1 MTTSAETMLSRLLE
15 RLLTAAETSLEAG
28 DLEPARATAE
38 EVRAVDPDNRRAA
51 VILERVAAQSAGSL
65 GQRALVTLL
74 FSDLVGST
82 MLSERVEPEQ
92 LRDLFSSYRAL
103 AREAVTRYGG
113 NLVQFSGD
121 GVLAAFG
128 HPDPHEDDARRAVLA
143 GLDLVVAMSDARA
156 DLERRLGGAAE
167 VRVGI
172 HTGRVVISDLG
183 TGSGVAERDSIVGVV
198 PNLAARIQQA
208 AEPGMVVISDVT
220 HQLVDVDFYM
230 HSLGEQQLKGISR
243 PVEVFAVERPRYA
256 AARFDVERYRKAGL
270 VGREGPRE
278 ELLSAWETTRLAD
291 DADAGSAFLVAGE
304 AGIGKSRLVA
314 EVVDRVEA
322 SAGRVLGAA
331 CLPYHTDVSLWP
343 ISQLLERVVASAAGE
358 ADPVRRL
365 MAHLT
370 SLGLDPQA
378 SAPFLGP
385 LLGITETTE
394 YAAPQLDSSAFLD
407 ETLARV
413 VEWLGALGRRT
424 PHVFV
429 VEDLHWADPSTL
441 ALLGLVVDGR
451 PRGILTLTTTRQ
463 LSAVPWRD
471 AVRVLELGRLDP
483 GASTTLVDNLSSGRE
498 LETEQRAS
506 IVKQAE
512 GIPLFIEELTRSCL
526 DEDRTEAM
534 PLRLQELFTWRLKA
548 PRVDLRVV
556 QAAAT
561 IGPVFDGETVSA
573 VVGDPVLVA
582 EQLAVLTAEGVIEPG
597 EQAAHAYRFRHA
609 LMRDAAYETQ
619 VLDVRRLTHARV
631 AEALA
636 AHQAEPALIAKHL
649 DLAGQGE
656 AAAAQYLVAGQVEQG
671 RGAHVEATRL
681 LSRAI
686 ELVGSMGD
694 SADRDLRELTARM
707 LRAASVSAMAGY
719 AAPAVQED
727 HRRAEELT
735 ARLGARPEVLPSLIA
750 IWAYWLVHGSVA
762 RTRALIERLAEMVR
776 EDVYSWF
783 TPEVEA
789 CVGWQQFYAADF
801 EAAREH
807 FEIGMAG
814 FRARPADQ
822 TVSPFWPLPNDPIAV
837 SLVALSCVSTARGE
851 LVEARQW
858 ELEAIRRAEQI
869 GFPRGPFSLAFVKT
883 FAAWNARFL
892 GDAEKSR
899 RLGEEILALG
909 REHGYA
915 LWTALGS
922 AYAPPVPTGGAEH
935 RAFLEQVITTVRL
948 MGQESFMASYLGY
961 LAELHAAAGEVPRA
975 LECVGEALQVVEK
988 TGEDL
993 HLPELLRHR
1002 ARYSLDAGQDTGA
1015 AVADLREA
1023 VRVARHQGARVA
1035 RLRAAVD
1042 LARALAGLE
1051 GEDWRTELAEA
1062 RKDLP
1067 PTFASSDTV
1076 AADDLL
1082 AP

>member
-38 EVRAVDPDNRRAA
+38 EVRAVDPGNRRAA
-51 VILERVAAQSAGSL
+51 VILERVATQSAGSL

-74 FSDLVGST
+74 FSDIVGST

-92 LRDLFSSYRAL
+92 LRDLFSSYRSL
-103 AREAVTRYGG
+103 VQEAVTRYGG
-113 NLVQFSGD
+113 NVVQFSGD

-143 GLDLVVAMSDARA
+143 GLDLVVAMSDARP

-172 HTGRVVISDLG
+172 HTGRVVISDFG
-183 TGSGVAERDSIVGVV
+183 TGFGVAERDSIVGVV

-220 HQLVDVDFYM
+220 QQLVDVDFYM

-278 ELLSAWETTRLAD
+278 ELLSAWETTRSDEAG
-291 DADAGSAFLVAGE
+291 AGSAFLVAGE

-343 ISQLLERVVASAAGE
+343 ISQLLERVVISAGGE
-358 ADPVRRL
+358 PDPARAL
-365 MAHLT
+365 MAHLA
-370 SLGLDPQA
+370 SLDLDPHVT
-378 SAPFLGP
+378 APFLGP
-385 LLGITETTE
+385 LLGITDTTE
-394 YAAPQLDSSAFLD
+394 YAAPQLDSRAFLD

-413 VEWLGALGRRT
+413 VEWLAALGRRT
-424 PHVFV
+424 PHLFV

-441 ALLGLVVDGR
+441 ALLGLVADRR
-451 PRGILTLTTTRQ
+451 PGGILTLTTTRH
-463 LSAVPWRD
+463 LSVIPWRD

-498 LETEQRAS
+498 LDAEQRTS

-561 IGPVFDGETVSA
+561 IGPAFDADTVTA
-573 VVGDPVLVA
+573 VVGDPALVT

-597 EQAAHAYRFRHA
+597 EQAAGAYRFRHA

-636 AHQAEPALIAKHL
+636 AHQAESALVAKHL
-649 DLAGQGE
+649 DLAGQVE
-656 AAAAQYLVAGQVEQG
+656 AAAAQYLAAGQVEQG
-671 RGAHVEATRL
+671 HGAHVEATRL

-686 ELVGSMGD
+686 ELLEPIAD

-707 LRAASVSAMAGY
+707 FRAASVSAMSGY
-719 AAPAVQED
+719 AAPAAQED

-750 IWAYWLVHGSVA
+750 IWAYWLVHGGPA
-762 RTRALIERLAEMVR
+762 TTRALIDRLAGMVH

-789 CVGWQQFYAADF
+789 CFGWQQFYAADF
-801 EAAREH
+801 QAARTH

-814 FRARPADQ
+814 FRARPEGQ
-822 TVSPFWPLPNDPIAV
+822 TVSPFWPLPNDPVAV
-837 SLVALSCVSTARGE
+837 SLVALSCVSTARGD
-851 LVEARQW
+851 LVEAQQW
-858 ELEAIRRAEQI
+858 ELEAIGRAEQI
-869 GFPRGPFSLAFVKT
+869 GFPQGPFSLAFVKT
-883 FAAWNARFL
+883 FAAWNARFV
-892 GDAEKSR
+892 GDDDKSR
-899 RLGEEILALG
+899 RLGEEIVALG

-935 RAFLEQVITTVRL
+935 RAFLEQVIGQVRL
-948 MGQESFMASYLGY
+948 MGQESFMAAYLGY
-961 LAELHAAAGEVPRA
+961 LAELHAGAGEVRRA
-975 LECVGEALQVVEK
+975 LECVSEALQVVGK
-988 TGEDL
+988 TGEEL
-993 HLPELLRHR
+993 HLPELLRYR
-1002 ARYSLDAGQDTGA
+1002 ARY
-1015 AVADLREA
+1015 
-1023 VRVARHQGARVA
+1023 
-1035 RLRAAVD
+1035 
-1042 LARALAGLE
+1042 
-1051 GEDWRTELAEA
+1051 
-1062 RKDLP
+1062 
-1067 PTFASSDTV
+1067 
-1076 AADDLL
+1076 
-1082 AP
+1082 

>member
-15 RLLTAAETSLEAG
+15 RLLTAAETSLDAG

-38 EVRAVDPDNRRAA
+38 EVRAVDPDNRRAS

-74 FSDLVGST
+74 FSDIVGST

-121 GVLAAFG
+121 GILAAFG

-278 ELLSAWETTRLAD
+278 ELLSAWETTR

-314 EVVDRVEA
+314 EVVDRVET

-343 ISQLLERVVASAAGE
+343 ISQLLERVVGSAGGE
-358 ADPVRRL
+358 ADAARAL
-365 MAHLT
+365 MTHLT
-370 SLGLDPQA
+370 SLDLDPHA

-385 LLGITETTE
+385 LLGITDTTE
-394 YAAPQLDSSAFLD
+394 YAAPQLDSSAFLE

-413 VEWLGALGRRT
+413 VEWLAALGRQT
-424 PHVFV
+424 PQVFV

-441 ALLGLVVDGR
+441 ALLGQVVARR
-451 PRGILTLTTTRQ
+451 PPGVLTLATTRH
-463 LSAVPWRD
+463 LSEVPWRD
-471 AVRVLELGRLDP
+471 AVRVLQLGRLDP

-498 LETEQRAS
+498 LDTQQRAS

-561 IGPVFDGETVSA
+561 IGPAFDAETVSA
-573 VVGDPVLVA
+573 VVGDPDLVE

-597 EQAAHAYRFRHA
+597 DSAARAYRFRHA

-636 AHQAEPALIAKHL
+636 ADRAGPALIAKHL
-649 DLAGQGE
+649 DLAE
-656 AAAAQYLVAGQVEQG
+656 HVDAAAAQYLVAGQAEQG

-686 ELVGSMGD
+686 ELVESMGD

-707 LRAASVSAMAGY
+707 LRGASVTAMSGY
-719 AAPAVQED
+719 AAPAVQDD

-750 IWAYWLVHGSVA
+750 IWAYWLVHGGVA
-762 RTRALIERLAEMVR
+762 RTRALIDRLAGMVH

-801 EAAREH
+801 EGAREH
-807 FEIGMAG
+807 FEIGMGG
-814 FRARPADQ
+814 FLARPADQ

-837 SLVALSCVSTARGE
+837 SLIALSCVSTARGD
-851 LVEARQW
+851 LVEAGQW
-858 ELEAIRRAEQI
+858 ELEAIARAEQI

-892 GDAEKSR
+892 GDEEKSR
-899 RLGEEILALG
+899 RLGEEIVALG

-948 MGQESFMASYLGY
+948 MGQESFMAAYLGY

-975 LECVGEALQVVEK
+975 LECVGEALQVVVK

-1002 ARYSLDAGQDTGA
+1002 ARYSLDTGQNPA
-1015 AVADLREA
+1015 IAVADLREA

-1042 LARALAGLE
+1042 LARVPAAIRPD
-1051 GEDWRTELAEA
+1051 DWRTVLADA
-1062 RKDLP
+1062 RRDLS
-1067 PTFASSDTV
+1067 PTLATSDTA
-1076 AADDLL
+1076 AADDIL
-1082 AP
+1082 AH